1 MPVLG
6 VVAEYDPFHAGHA
19 FHLAESRRL
28 VRPDAVYVAL
38 SPCWTQRGLPAFL
51 SPYDRAACALAS
63 GADAVFALPVLW
75 TLRDA
80 EHYALGAVSL
90 LAGLGITHLAFG
102 AEVPDLSLLQPVAD
116 LLEDQ
121 PAPFQQTLKAVL
133 SRGTGYPAAQAE
145 AAESC
150 IPGAGLL
157 LFAPNNTLAV
167 CYLRVIRRLRL
178 PLIPVII
185 PRRGSYHASGVHP
198 DAPSASAVRE
208 ALRRGDYGAA
218 FSSLPPVSASRVR
231 QALLSAVVPDPAAYD
246 LLLRYALQRMP
257 EEAFSRL
264 PDAAEG
270 LGDALSGLRFS
281 ACSFAEISA
290 SLTSRRY
297 SSARVSRLC
306 AHALLGVT
314 AERLRRLSLP
324 SDTLLLGLRPNHGM
338 TAGWKDLPV
347 RIWPNASEW
356 RSAADLEDLQ
366 AWRLWSLCCR
376 QPATLPFT
384 EKTVTA
390 GPL

>member
-1 MPVLG
+1 MAVLG
-6 VVAEYDPFHAGHA
+6 IVAEYDPFHAGHA

-75 TLRDA
+75 TVRDA

-90 LAGLGITHLAFG
+90 LAGLGVTHLAFG
-102 AEVPDLSLLQPVAD
+102 AEVPDRSLLQAVAD

-121 PAPFQQTLKAVL
+121 PASFQQALKASL
-133 SRGTGYPAAQAE
+133 SRGTGFPAAQAE

-150 IPGAGLL
+150 IPGAGRLL
-157 LFAPNNTLAV
+157 SAPNNTLAV
-167 CYLRVIRRLRL
+167 CYLRAIRRLRL
-178 PLIPVII
+178 SLTPVLI
-185 PRRGSYHASGVHP
+185 PRRGSYHASGIHP

-208 ALRRGDYGAA
+208 ALRRGNYSPA
-218 FSSLPPVSASRVR
+218 FASLPAVSASRVR
-231 QALLSAVVPDPAAYD
+231 SALLSASLPDPAAYD
-246 LLLRYALQRMP
+246 LLLRNALQAMP

-270 LGDALSGLRFS
+270 LGDALSALRFS
-281 ACSFAEISA
+281 ACSLAEISA

-306 AHALLGVT
+306 AHALLGVS
-314 AERLRRLSLP
+314 AERLRCLP
-324 SDTLLLGLRPNHGM
+324 LPADTLLLGLRPDHSM

-347 RIWPNASEW
+347 RIRPNAPEW
-356 RSAADLEDLQ
+356 RKTADPEDLL
-366 AWRLWSLCCR
+366 AWRLWALCCHR
-376 QPATLPFT
+376 PATLPFT